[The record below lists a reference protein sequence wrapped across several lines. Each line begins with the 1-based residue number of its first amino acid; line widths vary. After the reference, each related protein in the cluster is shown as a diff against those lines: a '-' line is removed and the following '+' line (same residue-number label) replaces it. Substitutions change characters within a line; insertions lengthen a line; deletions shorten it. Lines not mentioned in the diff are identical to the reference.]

1 MKSAH
6 KGDANDGE
14 AKKKAAIA
22 VAPAAALAATGA
34 TTVVDLNDDEKVSDL
49 SNRQLHRYNNSI
61 NSLKYIG

>member
-14 AKKKAAIA
+14 AKKKAAISA
-22 VAPAAALAATGA
+22 TPTSALAASGV

-49 SNRQLHRYNNSI
+49 SNRQLHR
-61 NSLKYIG
+61 

>member
-14 AKKKAAIA
+14 AKKKAAISA
-22 VAPAAALAATGA
+22 TPTSALAASGGV

-49 SNRQLHRYNNSI
+49 SNRQLHRLAEVLEYW
-61 NSLKYIG
+61 